1 VSADVGYYKLPDPFV
16 GFEPGGMGFSISG
29 HWYVK

>member
-1 VSADVGYYKLPDPFV
+1 VGYYKLPDPFV
-16 GFEPGGMGFSISG
+16 GFEPGGLGFSISG